1 MSSQE
6 IESNLEK
13 IIAHLNKDDFIY
25 DFLIA
30 YGISKSIVTRLKKG
44 DQNRSKREDEVLYAK
59 KIIFRIE
66 DENNLLNA
74 IDDISKDAGVQKHDG
89 MKVVVSGAT
98 RCFALSSTTR

>member
-44 DQNRSKREDEVLYAK
+44 DPNEKMKCYMPKRSYFVLRM
-59 KIIFRIE
+59 KIIF
-66 DENNLLNA
+66 
-74 IDDISKDAGVQKHDG
+74 
-89 MKVVVSGAT
+89 
-98 RCFALSSTTR
+98 

>member
-74 IDDISKDAGVQKHDG
+74 IDDISKDAESKNIAP
-89 MKVVVSGAT
+89 VSP
-98 RCFALSSTTR
+98 L

>member
-44 DQNRSKREDEVLYAK
+44 DQNRSKDH
-59 KIIFRIE
+59 
-66 DENNLLNA
+66 
-74 IDDISKDAGVQKHDG
+74 ISY
-89 MKVVVSGAT
+89 
-98 RCFALSSTTR
+98 